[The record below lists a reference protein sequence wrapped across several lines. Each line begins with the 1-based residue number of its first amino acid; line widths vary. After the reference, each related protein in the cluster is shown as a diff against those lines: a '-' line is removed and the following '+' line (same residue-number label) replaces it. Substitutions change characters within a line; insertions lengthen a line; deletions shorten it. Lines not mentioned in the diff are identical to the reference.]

1 MDKNNSAHE
10 NELILEMK
18 ITDSTDWTD
27 REGIAYCYADLY
39 GVDAAGGYGDIIVTK
54 DFSEMLASD
63 PEDVRNDI
71 LLKPVGDPSVY
82 TSYGDDFVEHGVF
95 INKLPQPDENTSAAY
110 QNVPLLRLS
119 EVYLSAAEA
128 AYQEG
133 DLSRAAELLNDIIT
147 NRTTDATKTV
157 TAGDITLDRI
167 YVERRKELV
176 GEGQRYFD
184 VLRRGETVT
193 RYTDVNN
200 RGWHDALSEEART
213 FSRDSEKA
221 LPLIPQSELDVNPN
235 MQQNPEY

>member
-1 MDKNNSAHE
+1 M
-10 NELILEMK
+10 
-18 ITDSTDWTD
+18 
-27 REGIAYCYADLY
+27 
-39 GVDAAGGYGDIIVTK
+39 
-54 DFSEMLASD
+54 
-63 PEDVRNDI
+63 
-71 LLKPVGDPSVY
+71 
-82 TSYGDDFVEHGVF
+82 
-95 INKLPQPDENTSAAY
+95 
-110 QNVPLLRLS
+110 
-119 EVYLSAAEA
+119 
-128 AYQEG
+128 
-133 DLSRAAELLNDIIT
+133 LNDIIT